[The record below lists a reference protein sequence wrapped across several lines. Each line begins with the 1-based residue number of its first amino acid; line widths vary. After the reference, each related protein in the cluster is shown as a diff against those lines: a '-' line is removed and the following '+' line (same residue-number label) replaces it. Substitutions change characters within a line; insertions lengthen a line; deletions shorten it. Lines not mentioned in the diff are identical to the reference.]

1 MKGLTLD
8 YCKNVKISDLW
19 LGTAVFRRCDNTPEY
34 VLDELNAKHEEV
46 LLEDPASKLRK
57 LATERGMPVEDV
69 GNLMRS
75 IYEQLFNFYAVPMF
89 LLKTEDGR
97 YYSLSD
103 GTLDPDDAERIEF
116 LEPFSDYYSEFK
128 FVIYNRKV
136 CVDVKSGEPFET
148 YCQKIEKYF

>member
-8 YCKNVKISDLW
+8 YCKDVKISDLW
-19 LGTAVFRRCDNTPEY
+19 LGTAVFRRSADTPKD
-34 VLDELNAKHEEV
+34 VLDELNVKHEEV

-57 LATERGMPVEDV
+57 LATERGMSVKDADE
-69 GNLMRS
+69 LMDS
-75 IYEQLFNFYAVPMF
+75 IYKGLFNFYAIPMF